1 MEEKANWELKK
12 SFSYLVMGMELCGR
26 ARLASY
32 LSIYLSFRGR
42 PKPLGTHSHS
52 RFNSNKIGFHDFLF
66 LFSIWFFF
74 LPHWSIH
81 THTHSVS
88 LKRLLQPIYL
98 LPLINEITPSNDKQS
113 PSHSF
118 FFLFINSSRWPP
130 HHTHTHIYIRPPLL
144 PCQQV
149 SLCPITVCYLSPFG
163 KGFNFS
169 FSQSFSGSFFFPF
182 FFFLGQCVR
191 YGIGRGSVSILLKFS
206 LYL

>member
-81 THTHSVS
+81 THSHSVS

-118 FFLFINSSRWPP
+118 FFSFYKQLPVTTSS
-130 HHTHTHIYIRPPLL
+130 HTHIYIYVPHSSPVNRFLFVQLL
-144 PCQQV
+144 FAIFLLLGKV
-149 SLCPITVCYLSPFG
+149 LISPFPNHLVVV
-163 KGFNFS
+163 FFS
-169 FSQSFSGSFFFPF
+169 PSSSF
-182 FFFLGQCVR
+182 
-191 YGIGRGSVSILLKFS
+191 
-206 LYL
+206 